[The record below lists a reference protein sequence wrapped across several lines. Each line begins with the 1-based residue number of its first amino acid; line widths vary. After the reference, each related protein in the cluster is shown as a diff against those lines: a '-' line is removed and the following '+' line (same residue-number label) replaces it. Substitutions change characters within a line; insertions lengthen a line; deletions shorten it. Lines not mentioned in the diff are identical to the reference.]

1 MSNPGLPII
10 YSQPF
15 WGGAWMQLQAG
26 SYGKM
31 SAIPTSAVPQQSGVT
46 QGTGGPTTYN
56 FNKFGSMKIPAGY
69 TVQVYTEPFFYG
81 TMTQYVGPLISATP
95 GADVWGNSN
104 NAANFSIKVLGG
116 PLTGLTG
123 TQVSGTLKQTDAYLQ
138 YQNGDC
144 SCCSS
149 NDGCPNGD
157 WVLSHTSCGRCC
169 VQTQPVCSVLDSALC
184 PVIGQGASAIT
195 WAVSNGISDQ
205 PSALVKCSYDLAEF
219 KTGADVNN
227 FLNGPWISTDPTSAA
242 SPVYQYNNTIMP
254 YFCGQQVTTCPIDP
268 STQTSSNPQ
277 GTPMPQ
283 CSRFVST
290 APDGS
295 AAACTAWITA
305 GLAGTSG
312 FNSSAADGAMA
323 NYCTTYKTPDCDC
336 VNRASDP
343 AYMLVAPQM
352 KGNDGCWWLP
362 CRLPNDY
369 LVPSTENSTT
379 VYSKQ
384 PCPSSCSVNINNIA
398 NNYSVVTTGQIE
410 AKVNCTFSN
419 PTTPPPT
426 STTTTSPPPV
436 SPGPPGSP
444 PGSPPVSPVSPSAPP
459 VSPAT
464 SAKKG
469 ISPLIWV
476 GVAVGVLLLI
486 IIVVV
491 VIVMMSR
498 KKPPVA

>member
-1 MSNPGLPII
+1 M
-10 YSQPF
+10 
-15 WGGAWMQLQAG
+15 A
-26 SYGKM
+26 KM
-31 SAIPTSAVPQQSGVT
+31 SAIPTSSVPQQSGVSH
-46 QGTGGPTTYN
+46 GTGGSTTYN
-56 FNKFGSMKIPAGY
+56 FGTFGSMKIPAGY
-69 TVQVYTEPFFYG
+69 TVQIYTEPFFYG

-95 GADVWGNSN
+95 GADVWNNSN
-104 NAANFSIKVLGG
+104 NSSNFSIKVLGG

-123 TQVSGTLKQTDAYLQ
+123 TQVSGTLKQTEAYLQ

-219 KTGADVNN
+219 KTGTDIGN
-227 FLNGPWISTDPTSAA
+227 FLNGNPLNPWQDQTNVTNE
-242 SPVYQYNNTIMP
+242 YNNVVMP
-254 YFCGQQVTTCPIDP
+254 YFCGQQVSTCPADP
-268 STQTSSNPQ
+268 ST
-277 GTPMPQ
+277 GKPMSK

-290 APDGS
+290 ANDGS
-295 AAACTAWITA
+295 AAACAEWLTK
-305 GLAGTSG
+305 GLSGASG
-312 FNSSAADGAMA
+312 FDSSSADATMT
-323 NYCTTYKTPDCDC
+323 NYCTKYNTPDCNC

-343 AYMLVAPQM
+343 VYKLISPTQ
-352 KGNDGCWWLP
+352 KGNDGCWFAP
-362 CRLPNDY
+362 CKNAEIY
-369 LVPSTENSTT
+369 LIPSTLNTTT

-384 PCPSSCSVNINNIA
+384 PCPSSCSVNIQNIA
-398 NNYSVVTTGQIE
+398 TDFSVVSISQIQS
-410 AKVNCTFSN
+410 KVSCSFVN
-419 PTTPPPT
+419 PTTPPPPAPAPVRQYRQYHQYLQEPHQCRQCHQEPRLCRN
-426 STTTTSPPPV
+426 SPPI
-436 SPGPPGSP
+436 
-444 PGSPPVSPVSPSAPP
+444 
-459 VSPAT
+459 SPAT
-464 SAKKG
+464 PAKKG

-491 VIVMMSR
+491 VIIMMSR